1 MSKHHRKVSLEQFI
15 DSFEDP
21 SKIASLT
28 DFGMGVNGLVSYCDR
43 EARLWD
49 ELQAVERACRKLRQG
64 DFRQTVR
71 TVYRVLRFESGSQN
85 EQRALILRILRVND
99 RAYRKRMSSIIRIL
113 TRSKREPRA

>member
-1 MSKHHRKVSLEQFI
+1 MSKHHRTISLEQFI

-49 ELQAVERACRKLRQG
+49 ELQAVERACARLRTKQLCE
-64 DFRQTVR
+64 TVR
-71 TVYRVLRFESGSQN
+71 VVYRVVRFEPCAED
-85 EQRALILRILRVND
+85 EQRALILRILGLDDASYRDRV
-99 RAYRKRMSSIIRIL
+99 RRIIEIL
-113 TRSKREPRA
+113 TRPRRR

>member
-1 MSKHHRKVSLEQFI
+1 MSKKDRTVSLEQFI

-49 ELQAVERACRKLRQG
+49 EIQAVERACRKLRQG

-71 TVYRVLRFESGSQN
+71 TVYRVLRFESGSKY
-85 EQRALILRILRVND
+85 EQRALILRMLRVKKG
-99 RAYRKRMSSIIRIL
+99 AYYMRLRIIIRIL
-113 TRSKREPRA
+113 THTNRR

>member
-1 MSKHHRKVSLEQFI
+1 MSKKDRTVSLEQFI

-49 ELQAVERACRKLRQG
+49 EIQAAARACRKLRQG

-71 TVYRVLRFESGSQN
+71 TVYRVLRFESGSKY
-85 EQRALILRILRVND
+85 EQRALILRMLRVKKG
-99 RAYRKRMSSIIRIL
+99 AYYMRLRIIIRIL
-113 TRSKREPRA
+113 THTHRR